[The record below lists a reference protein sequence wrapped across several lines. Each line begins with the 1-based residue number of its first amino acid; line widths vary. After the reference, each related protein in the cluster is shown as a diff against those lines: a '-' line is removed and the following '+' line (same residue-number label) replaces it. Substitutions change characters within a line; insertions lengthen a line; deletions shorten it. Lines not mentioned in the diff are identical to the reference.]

1 MKVPSALRTSS
12 PWAGPSTNV
21 AVSESPSMSVS
32 LVRTFPA
39 RGVSSLVVNE
49 SPAATGVSLTAV
61 TVIATVA
68 TVVVAVPSVAV

>member
-1 MKVPSALRTSS
+1 MKVPSALRTNS

-32 LVRTFPA
+32 LVRTLPA
-39 RGVSSLVVNE
+39 SSTSSLVVNE
-49 SPAATGVSLTAV
+49 SPSATGVSLMAV

-68 TVVVAVPSVAV
+68 AVLVAVPSVAV

>member
-21 AVSESPSMSVS
+21 AVSESPSTSTS
-32 LVRTFPA
+32 LASTFPA
-39 RGVSSLVVNE
+39 RGVSSLVVTL
-49 SPAATGVSLTAV
+49 SSAAAGVSLTAV

-68 TVVVAVPSVAV
+68 AVLVSVPSVAV